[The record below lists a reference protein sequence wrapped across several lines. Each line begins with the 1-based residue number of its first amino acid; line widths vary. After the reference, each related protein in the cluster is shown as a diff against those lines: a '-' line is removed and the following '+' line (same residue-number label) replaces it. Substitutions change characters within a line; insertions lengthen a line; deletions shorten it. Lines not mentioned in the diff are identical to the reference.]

1 MDVEKTMEFILSQQA
16 AYAAHQEEMAARQAA
31 LAVRQDTFD
40 ERLAKLNAFQDSQQK
55 SIFDLL
61 QVVRG
66 LATHSVESDQKIDRL
81 TDNMNALIKVVDGLV
96 RRENGGSKA

>member
-16 AYAAHQEEMAARQAA
+16 AYAAHQEEMAARQAQ
-31 LAVRQDTFD
+31 LAARQDTFD

-55 SIFDLL
+55 SIYDLI
-61 QVVRG
+61 QVVRT
-66 LATHSVESDQKIDRL
+66 LATQSSETDQKISHL

-96 RRENGGSKA
+96 RRDNGRPAV